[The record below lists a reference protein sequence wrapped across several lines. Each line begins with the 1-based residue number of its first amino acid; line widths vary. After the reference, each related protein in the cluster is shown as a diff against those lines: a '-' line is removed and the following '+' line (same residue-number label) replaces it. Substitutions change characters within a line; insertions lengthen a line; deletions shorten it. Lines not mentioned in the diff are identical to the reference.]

1 MSAPHP
7 AIDRQIARPLAQ
19 VFHSM
24 FTESSLT
31 KDQKIKEFMQCMCYE
46 AGKRVARMARMTEA
60 NLAIEMNKAYYM
72 RLQVIFAD
80 IADDRSYWKK
90 WMGFDFSFA
99 NIMTHTH
106 GAGGRNPVFYF
117 DYNND
122 ERLDEVR
129 IDELKTTWTNDFLWR
144 RYNELKSDMQ
154 NSMLPTLFKG
164 RIKSINGG
172 DSYETKSG
180 ASVQEVIYGYL
191 EVLFDIDANLRF
203 EERTR
208 KRQRT
213 NSASAAPIP
222 TDSAAPA
229 VAQVE
234 KPEIDQSGEIIVRRV
249 VSFSRGAAAAALDAP
264 ERWGDSNWR
273 HSNLFAFLL
282 NGPLAHF
289 HPDIGA
295 RTVCEFLRKAP
306 RFGPSNAPDRAI
318 SHADNR
324 RNQRNEASI
333 VRRTEAGDRQ
343 EQLLNQ
349 IQTSRQ
355 VQTAS
360 ANVANELMRIGL
372 RIQIA
377 KQNQENKTERIR
389 SMSASLTVLDIEP
402 LSSSLNAAQ
411 KLQREQLRS
420 ELALACLGV
429 NAPDIDP
436 FTAMLDGVGA
446 AAASAA
452 TIIRPASAS
461 VVSSVSV
468 ADGGASARGG
478 GAVQR
483 GGRGRGVGRVLL
495 RAGYSAGSRM
505 LLHPSAAPGNSAMVP
520 SQLAS
525 QYDSNSNSDADAAVS
540 D

>member
-1 MSAPHP
+1 
-7 AIDRQIARPLAQ
+7 
-19 VFHSM
+19 M

-31 KDQKIKEFMQCMCYE
+31 KVQKIKQFMQCICYE
-46 AGKRVARMARMTEA
+46 AGKRVARMTRMTEA

-99 NIMTHTH
+99 NMMTHTH

-117 DYNND
+117 DYDND

-172 DSYETKSG
+172 DAYETKSG

-191 EVLFDIDANLRF
+191 EVLFEIDANLKF

-234 KPEIDQSGEIIVRRV
+234 EPEFDQNGDIIVRGA
-249 VSFSRGAAAAALDAP
+249 VSYSRGAAAAANAALDAP
-264 ERWGDSNWR
+264 EKWGDSNMGWR
-273 HSNLFAFLL
+273 HSNLFAFFL
-282 NGPLAHF
+282 NGPFAHF

-306 RFGPSNAPDRAI
+306 RSGPSNAPDRAI

-360 ANVANELMRIGL
+360 ANEANELMRIGL

-389 SMSASLTVLDIEP
+389 SMSASLTVLDTEP

-436 FTAMLDGVGA
+436 FTALVQRARLLLLSTGQLQQM
-446 AAASAA
+446 
-452 TIIRPASAS
+452 
-461 VVSSVSV
+461 SSQVSV
-468 ADGGASARGG
+468 
-478 GAVQR
+478 
-483 GGRGRGVGRVLL
+483 
-495 RAGYSAGSRM
+495 
-505 LLHPSAAPGNSAMVP
+505 
-520 SQLAS
+520 
-525 QYDSNSNSDADAAVS
+525 
-540 D
+540 